1 VLTHHQKGK
10 PADPSYY
17 SKLSVKSIKDSVLKS
32 KMNQPVETVIP
43 DPRFR
48 MFKHRR
54 KQYMTLAQTQ
64 TTPTLETYDL
74 KGISPEID
82 IIKLKKELTRTGVQV
97 YDVNIKE
104 ELCSQARSGYG
115 ELKIRS
121 SGPIDDLK
129 VRRKLNSLGIN
140 SEQKASVRGKQT

>member
-1 VLTHHQKGK
+1 
-10 PADPSYY
+10 
-17 SKLSVKSIKDSVLKS
+17 
-32 KMNQPVETVIP
+32 
-43 DPRFR
+43 
-48 MFKHRR
+48 
-54 KQYMTLAQTQ
+54 MTLAQTQ

-97 YDVNIKE
+97 CDVNIKE
-104 ELCSQARSGYG
+104 ELCSQARSGNG